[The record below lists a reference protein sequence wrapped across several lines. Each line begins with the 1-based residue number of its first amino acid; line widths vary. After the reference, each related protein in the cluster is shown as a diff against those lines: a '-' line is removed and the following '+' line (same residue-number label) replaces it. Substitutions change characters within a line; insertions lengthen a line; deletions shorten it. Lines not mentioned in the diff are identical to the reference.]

1 MRLGRA
7 FWKDII
13 TNLTTAGQ
21 GLLGRRTGVRADED
35 IRELCHA
42 LLRTKGEAS
51 VVTLARRTLDA
62 FARLDSDERER
73 FFEFMRSD
81 LGAEPAALD
90 SALERYRTSPTPES
104 AAALSAA
111 AEPRRQEFLRL
122 MNTAPDG
129 TRDILAMRVALLDA
143 LPRRP
148 ELKLVDADFV
158 HMLRSWFNRGFLDL
172 HRIDWRTPALV
183 LEKIIEYE
191 AVHQILDW
199 DDLRRRLEADRR
211 CFGFFHPSL
220 PDEPL
225 IFVEVALCR
234 GLAGSVTD
242 LLFGEVD
249 PNVDADTAIF
259 YSISNCQRGLTGVSF
274 GNFLIKQVVRELA
287 TENPRL
293 RKFATLSP
301 VPGFRKWLIREVR
314 EGRLPVGQ
322 GGEETALDGIETRD
336 WAAEHAPGE
345 HLRAELSRLCAHYLL
360 RAKRGSH
367 PLDAVARFH
376 LRNGARLERIN
387 WVSDPSP
394 TGLSQSAGMMVN
406 YVYDEA
412 EVVANHEAYVNE
424 GRIAHSRA
432 IASLVAS
439 SRDGGRRRSGRA
451 RVPAS
456 LPTPPQELPR

>member
-13 TNLTTAGQ
+13 TSLSAAGQ
-21 GLLGRRTGVRADED
+21 ELLGRRAGGRAEEED

-62 FARLDSDERER
+62 FAGLDAAGRDA
-73 FFEFMRSD
+73 FFEFLRDD

-90 SALERYRTSPTPES
+90 PAIDRYRASPSPET
-104 AAALSAA
+104 AAALATA
-111 AEPRRQEFLRL
+111 AEPRRQELLRL

-143 LPRRP
+143 LLRCP
-148 ELKLVDADFV
+148 EFKLVDDDFL

-199 DDLRRRLEADRR
+199 EDLRRRLEADRR

-225 IFVEVALCR
+225 IFVEVALCK

-242 LLFGEVD
+242 LLFGEVEPD
-249 PNVDADTAIF
+249 VDADTATF

-287 TENPRL
+287 VENPRL
-293 RKFATLSP
+293 RRFATLSP
-301 VPGFRKWLIREVR
+301 VPGFRKWLIREVQ
-314 EGRLPVGQ
+314 EGRLPV
-322 GGEETALDGIETRD
+322 EPSDAEAALDGIETPEWRAD
-336 WAAEHAPGE
+336 GAPAEHLKA
-345 HLRAELSRLCAHYLL
+345 RLSQLCAHYLL
-360 RAKRGSH
+360 HAKRGSH
-367 PLDAVARFH
+367 PLDPVARFH

-387 WVSDPSP
+387 WMSDPSP
-394 TGLSQSAGMMVN
+394 TGLRQSAGLMVN
-406 YVYDEA
+406 YIYDEST
-412 EVVANHEAYVNE
+412 VVANHEAYVNE
-424 GRIAHSRA
+424 GRIAHSRE
-432 IASLVAS
+432 VAALAGTDAKK
-439 SRDGGRRRSGRA
+439 RRGAGRRRRA
-451 RVPAS
+451 LVRAA
-456 LPTPPQELPR
+456 E

>member
-13 TNLTTAGQ
+13 GNLTTAGQ
-21 GLLGRRTGVRADED
+21 ELLGRRSEARGGED
-35 IRELCHA
+35 ILELCLA

-62 FARLDSDERER
+62 FARLDAEGRDA
-73 FFEFMRSD
+73 FFEFLRSD
-81 LGAEPAALD
+81 LGAEPEALD
-90 SALERYRTSPTPES
+90 AAVERYGAEPGPDT
-104 AAALSAA
+104 AAALAAA
-111 AEPRRQEFLRL
+111 AEPRRQELLRL

-129 TRDILAMRVALLDA
+129 TRDILGMRVALLDA
-143 LPRRP
+143 LSRRP
-148 ELKLVDADFV
+148 ELGLVDDDFV

-225 IFVEVALCR
+225 IFVEVALCK
-234 GLAGSVTD
+234 GLAGSVTE
-242 LLFGEVD
+242 LLFGEVEPD
-249 PNVDADTAIF
+249 VDADTAIF

-287 TENPRL
+287 AENPRL
-293 RKFATLSP
+293 RAFATLSP
-301 VPGFRKWLIREVR
+301 VPGFRKWLIREAQ
-314 EGRLPVGQ
+314 EGRLPAGS
-322 GGEETALDGIETRD
+322 GGEEAALDGIETPD
-336 WAAEHAPGE
+336 WPAEDAPGE
-345 HLRAELSRLCAHYLL
+345 HLKSRLSQLCAHYLL
-360 RAKRGSH
+360 RAKRGNH
-367 PLDAVARFH
+367 PLDPVARFH

-387 WVSDPSP
+387 WLSDPSP
-394 TGLSQSAGMMVN
+394 TGLVQSAGVMVN

-412 EVVANHEAYVNE
+412 ALVANHEAFVNE
-424 GRIAHSRA
+424 GRVAHSRA
-432 IASLVAS
+432 VASLLGSA
-439 SRDGGRRRSGRA
+439 REGGRRAGRA
-451 RVPAS
+451 RATAS
-456 LPTPPQELPR
+456 

>member
-7 FWKDII
+7 FLRDII
-13 TNLTTAGQ
+13 ASVATAGQ
-21 GLLGRRTGVRADED
+21 GLLGRRADDRPDED
-35 IRELCHA
+35 IRGLCLA

-62 FARLDSDERER
+62 FARLDAHGQEA
-73 FFEFMRSD
+73 FFEFLRSD
-81 LGAEPAALD
+81 LGAEPAALEA
-90 SALERYRTSPTPES
+90 ALEGYRAEPSPET
-104 AAALSAA
+104 AAALAAA
-111 AEPRRQEFLRL
+111 AEPRRQELLRL

-143 LPRRP
+143 LSRNPD
-148 ELKLVDADFV
+148 LKLVDDDFV

-199 DDLRRRLEADRR
+199 EDLRRRLESDRR

-225 IFVEVALCR
+225 IFVEVALCK

-242 LLFGEVD
+242 LLFGEVEPD
-249 PNVDADTAIF
+249 IGADTAIF

-293 RKFATLSP
+293 RRFATLSP
-301 VPGFRKWLIREVR
+301 IPGFRKWLIRMAN
-314 EGRLPVGQ
+314 EGRLPAGRD
-322 GGEETALDGIETRD
+322 GGKSALDAIETPD
-336 WAAEHAPGE
+336 WRADPPPGE
-345 HLRAELSRLCAHYLL
+345 HLRADLSRLCAHYLL
-360 RAKRGSH
+360 RAKRGNH

-387 WVSDPSP
+387 WMSDPSP
-394 TGLSQSAGMMVN
+394 TGMAQSAGMMVN

-412 EVVANHEAYVNE
+412 DVVANHEAYVND
-424 GRIAHSRA
+424 GRIAHSKA
-432 IASLVAS
+432 IASLLGAA
-439 SRDGGRRRSGRA
+439 RERGRRVA
-451 RVPAS
+451 RVP
-456 LPTPPQELPR
+456 

>member
-7 FWKDII
+7 FWKDVIS
-13 TNLTTAGQ
+13 NLTSAGQ
-21 GLLGRRTGVRADED
+21 GLLGRRAEGRGGED
-35 IRELCHA
+35 IRELCRA

-62 FARLDSDERER
+62 FADLDPQGRDA
-73 FFEFMRSD
+73 FFEFLRSD

-90 SALERYRTSPTPES
+90 AALERYRAEPSPET
-104 AAALSAA
+104 AAALAAA
-111 AEPRRQEFLRL
+111 AEPRRQELLRL

-129 TRDILAMRVALLDA
+129 TRDILGMRVALLDA
-143 LPRRP
+143 LTRRR
-148 ELKLVDADFV
+148 ELKLVDDDFV

-199 DDLRRRLEADRR
+199 EDLRRRLESDRR

-225 IFVEVALCR
+225 IFVEVALCK

-249 PNVDADTAIF
+249 PDVDADTAIF

-287 TENPRL
+287 AENPKLHR
-293 RKFATLSP
+293 FATLSP
-301 VPGFRKWLIREVR
+301 VPGFRKWLIREAQ
-314 EGRLPVGQ
+314 EGRLPAAP
-322 GGEETALDGIETRD
+322 GGEVAALDGIETPGWLAD
-336 WAAEHAPGE
+336 SAPGE
-345 HLRAELSRLCAHYLL
+345 HLKFRLSQLCAHYLL
-360 RAKRGSH
+360 RAKRGNH
-367 PLDAVARFH
+367 PLDPVARFH

-387 WVSDPSP
+387 WMSDPSP
-394 TGLSQSAGMMVN
+394 TGLVQSAGVMVN

-412 EVVANHEAYVNE
+412 DLVANHEAFVNE
-424 GRIAHSRA
+424 GRVAHSRA
-432 IASLVAS
+432 VASLVS
-439 SRDGGRRRSGRA
+439 SAREGGRGTRRA
-451 RVPAS
+451 RAVAS
-456 LPTPPQELPR
+456 

>member
-13 TNLTTAGQ
+13 GNLTTAGQ
-21 GLLGRRTGVRADED
+21 GLLGRRPEARGGED
-35 IRELCHA
+35 IRGLCLA

-62 FARLDSDERER
+62 FARLDTDGRDA
-73 FFEFMRSD
+73 FFEFLRTD
-81 LGAEPAALD
+81 LGAEPEALD
-90 SALERYRTSPTPES
+90 TAIERYRAEPGPDT
-104 AAALSAA
+104 AAALAA
-111 AEPRRQEFLRL
+111 ASEPRRQELLRL

-143 LPRRP
+143 LPRRS
-148 ELKLVDADFV
+148 ELKLVDDDFV

-225 IFVEVALCR
+225 IFVEVALCK
-234 GLAGSVTD
+234 GLAGSVTE

-249 PNVDADTAIF
+249 RDVDADTAIF

-287 TENPRL
+287 AENPRL
-293 RKFATLSP
+293 RVFATLSP
-301 VPGFRKWLIREVR
+301 VPGFRKWLIREAQ
-314 EGRLPVGQ
+314 EGRLPAGPD
-322 GGEETALDGIETRD
+322 GEEAALDGIETPD
-336 WAAEHAPGE
+336 WLADGAPGE
-345 HLRAELSRLCAHYLL
+345 HLKSRLSHLCAHYLL
-360 RAKRGSH
+360 RAKRGNQ
-367 PLDAVARFH
+367 PLDPVARFH

-387 WVSDPSP
+387 WLSDPSP
-394 TGLSQSAGMMVN
+394 AGLTQSAGVMVN

-412 EVVANHEAYVNE
+412 DLVANHEAFVNE
-424 GRIAHSRA
+424 GRVAHTRA
-432 IASLVAS
+432 VASLLGSA
-439 SRDGGRRRSGRA
+439 REGARRAGRA
-451 RVPAS
+451 RATAS
-456 LPTPPQELPR
+456 